1 MRREQPVNHES
12 YFGWGVALIGAACL
26 LVFVEVFIPSGG
38 LIAVASAAAA
48 CAGIVMLFLHNPMSG
63 IIGLLAT
70 MILGPM
76 AIAFAFRMFPHTPI
90 GRRMILGARPS
101 DPTEGVT
108 HQETLHAMI
117 GAEGD
122 AITDLR
128 PVGVVRIDGE
138 RHDALAEGPMIEAGS
153 RVRVVIVEANQ
164 IKVRKID

>member
-1 MRREQPVNHES
+1 MEHDS
-12 YFGWGVALIGAACL
+12 YFGWGVALIGAACAL
-26 LVFVEVFIPSGG
+26 IFIEVFIPSGG
-38 LIAVASAAAA
+38 LIAVSAAASA
-48 CAGIVMLFLHNPMSG
+48 CAGIVMLFIYDPMWG
-63 IIGLLAT
+63 VIGLLAT

-90 GRRMILGARPS
+90 GRRMILGSRPS
-101 DPTEGVT
+101 DPAEAVT
-108 HQETLHAMI
+108 HLDSMQALI

-153 RVRVVIVEANQ
+153 RVRVVVVEANQ